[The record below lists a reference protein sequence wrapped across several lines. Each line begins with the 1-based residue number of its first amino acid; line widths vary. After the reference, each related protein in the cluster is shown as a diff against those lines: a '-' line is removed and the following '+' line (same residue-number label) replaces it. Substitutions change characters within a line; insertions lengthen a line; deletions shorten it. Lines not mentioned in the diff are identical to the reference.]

1 MGRARTVT
9 ATQDVF
15 RFLVNSTRYRA
26 KGPLKVSLS
35 RAEITGRELPLFSF
49 AFIKTSFIRFT
60 RNRNCF
66 ICVVLNTVSGRIY
79 GPASSVYRRTLNG
92 IVVGNARMDDL

>member
-26 KGPLKVSLS
+26 KGPLKRPSPSS
-35 RAEITGRELPLFSF
+35 RGRDNGRRVLPLFSS

-66 ICVVLNTVSGRIY
+66 ICVVLNTVSGEF
-79 GPASSVYRRTLNG
+79 
-92 IVVGNARMDDL
+92 IVRH